1 GGEALIS
8 VQAHRYRGQA
18 VGSRVGLSLL
28 AVANQAEHEN
38 PDRHQRDDHDQD
50 EKAGEAGAKAHARS
64 ARTVSVSVNPRQTRR
79 IRGQVRR
86 ICSRYSGQI
95 AEVLRRSRARKPRAA
110 GAKLAGTARLSPPH
124 GAIAQLGERLDR
136 TQEVAGSSPASSIS
150 L

>member
-1 GGEALIS
+1 
-8 VQAHRYRGQA
+8 
-18 VGSRVGLSLL
+18 
-28 AVANQAEHEN
+28 
-38 PDRHQRDDHDQD
+38 
-50 EKAGEAGAKAHARS
+50 
-64 ARTVSVSVNPRQTRR
+64 
-79 IRGQVRR
+79 RR

-150 L
+150 LELPCQLRFAGTAIPQLLRDEVAPYTHGYQTGTRA